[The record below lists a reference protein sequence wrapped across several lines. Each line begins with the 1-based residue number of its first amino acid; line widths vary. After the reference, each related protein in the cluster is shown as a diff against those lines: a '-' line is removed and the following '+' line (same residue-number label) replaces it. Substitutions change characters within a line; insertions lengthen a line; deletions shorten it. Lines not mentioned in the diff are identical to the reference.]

1 MIGLNWESGTDEF
14 PVRKHNLCSLVRV
27 NMVHENVLSQVGGF
41 FEFHGKS
48 INGGAFEDYT
58 KVSGLVEVWF
68 CAKWRKLVFIFQL
81 IYWKQ
86 ILNFI

>member
-1 MIGLNWESGTDEF
+1 MIGLNWESGTDEL
-14 PVRKHNLCSLVRV
+14 PVRNIIYALLGV

-58 KVSGLVEVWF
+58 KVSGLV
-68 CAKWRKLVFIFQL
+68 L
-81 IYWKQ
+81 WKSGFVQ
-86 ILNFI
+86 NGGN